1 MNGNFGIIDLY
12 ALTSYLQMTWV
23 TYANLCYSHNKP
35 AYSGGQMYLFFH
47 FQRVPCWMF
56 LYQAQNEALYKMHPQ
71 TAKCTNLY
79 YLQNKPAYSGG
90 QMYEFFHF
98 CRIPGWIFQYQA
110 QNEALKC
117 IQT

>member
-1 MNGNFGIIDLY
+1 
-12 ALTSYLQMTWV
+12 
-23 TYANLCYSHNKP
+23 
-35 AYSGGQMYLFFH
+35 
-47 FQRVPCWMF
+47 MF

-71 TAKCTNLY
+71 AAKCTNVY

-110 QNEALKC
+110 PNEALKC